1 MASSGISRIAL
12 VSNRLAADKLPLH
25 WCIFRRS
32 MAMHSASGSPSGK
45 GDHVVA
51 DEAGRLKALRQ
62 YKILDTD
69 PEQAFDDL
77 TLIASQICGTPV
89 ALISL
94 VDEDRQ
100 WFKSRVGLEVQET
113 SRSVSFCAHAIQQ
126 KGIFTVADALNDA
139 RFRDN
144 AFVQGEPHIRFYA
157 GAPITTPDGYALG
170 TLCVI
175 DYVPRELT
183 EDQNNALN
191 ALERQVAAQLEL
203 RRNLAELRVALEGI
217 ETLSALIPYCS
228 TCELNIVIPADVAA
242 MHKVSAGVNEL
253 LVAKQW
259 PTKKILDVEL
269 AVQEALVNAI
279 RHGCNND
286 PSKQVQCCVTFDAAG
301 ELVIVVKDPG
311 PGFDVAAVPNPLEG
325 DNVFKGSGRGVFL
338 INQLMDTVEFTEEGR
353 KVLMR
358 KRRDPVVASHADT
371 IGNPS

>member
-1 MASSGISRIAL
+1 MRDA
-12 VSNRLAADKLPLH
+12 VPPLMN
-25 WCIFRRS
+25 WCIFRTT
-32 MAMHSASGSPSGK
+32 MATHSASGSPSGK

-77 TLIASQICGTPV
+77 TLIASQICSTPV

-157 GAPITTPDGYALG
+157 GAPITTQDGYALG

-191 ALERQVAAQLEL
+191 ALERQVAGQLEL
-203 RRNLAELRVALEGI
+203 RRNLEELRVALEGI

-228 TCELNIVIPADVAA
+228 TCELNIVIPANLAA

-253 LVAKQW
+253 LVGKQW
-259 PTKKILDVEL
+259 PTKKIMDVEL

-279 RHGCNND
+279 RHGCKND

-325 DNVFKGSGRGVFL
+325 DNLFKGSGRGVFL
-338 INQLMDTVEFTEEGR
+338 INRLMDTVEFTEEGR

-358 KRRDPVVASHADT
+358 KRRDPLVGLHTDSSR
-371 IGNPS
+371 NPS